1 MKQKLMQLDLVGW
14 LYGLGNAVIG
24 GGAGAVTSTFTA
36 AMIAPDKFNLG
47 GEFGNTL
54 KLILATFM
62 INGMLNLF
70 FYLKQSPLPSPVV
83 TEQTTTV
90 TTETRTTPKVTTT
103 ETETTVQKESK

>member
-1 MKQKLMQLDLVGW
+1 MTQKIMNLDLLGW

-54 KLILATFM
+54 KLILATFL

-70 FYLKQSPLPSPVV
+70 FYLKQSPLPAPMT
-83 TEQTTTV
+83 TEQNTTV
-90 TTETRTTPKVTTT
+90 KTETQTTPKVLTT
-103 ETETTVQKESK
+103 ETETTVHKG